1 MISANIKRKGTE
13 IESTE
18 KQQDKKINYQDL
30 ENKSNNSS
38 LNNVDLDVELTE
50 EDVNSI
56 AIELSKQLN

>member
-1 MISANIKRKGTE
+1 VISANIKRKGTE